1 MVLTTSLP
9 LTPRP
14 IKKSPAG
21 SDVKVCSLPAG
32 HTDKTSPRSPQ
43 AYSSVICS
51 R

>member
-1 MVLTTSLP
+1 MVLTTSP
-9 LTPRP
+9 LRYPP
-14 IKKSPAG
+14 LKKSPAG

-32 HTDKTSPRSPQ
+32 HTDKTNPRSPQ

>member
-1 MVLTTSLP
+1 MVLTTFP
-9 LTPRP
+9 LRYPL
-14 IKKSPAG
+14 KKSPAG

-32 HTDKTSPRSPQ
+32 HTDKTNPRSPQ

>member
-1 MVLTTSLP
+1 MVLTTSP
-9 LTPRP
+9 LRYPL
-14 IKKSPAG
+14 KKSPAG

-32 HTDKTSPRSPQ
+32 HTDKTNPRSPQ